1 MSLTKAQQDNTRK
14 ELQENFDKSG
24 VSLEQAAADLAT
36 TPEYIE
42 QLLWLRPVRH
52 DHTWILRN
60 YLLKKVRENG
70 KTPTEFTALKGSARD
85 YWFLDGDYVD
95 RGKIQ
100 YP

>member
-1 MSLTKAQQDNTRK
+1 MSLTREQEDNTRR
-14 ELQENFDKSG
+14 ELQENFEKSG
-24 VSLEQAAADLAT
+24 VTIEQAAADLDT
-36 TPEYIE
+36 TPAYIR
-42 QLLWLRPVRH
+42 QLLRLEPVRH

-60 YLLKKVRENG
+60 YLLEKVRENG
-70 KTPTEFTALKGSARD
+70 KTPTSFTALKGDAHD